1 MLVPELLTPAAVP
14 APDVLA
20 SAGFRALIPLPVV
33 IPGPAF
39 IPPPPVLIELPE
51 FVELAAGAPEV
62 ELPPAELCANASDP
76 VNASAPAIVT
86 TFTIILRFL
95 CRWNL
100 VGGISAIVIL
110 LPAPLLTALA
120 GCLILLAWLLTRI
133 LAALLAALV
142 ALLILLTALI
152 GLIVRHMSLPGVS
165 TLW

>member
-39 IPPPPVLIELPE
+39 IPPPLFFELPE

-62 ELPPAELCANASDP
+62 ELPPAEFCTNASDP
-76 VNASAPAIVT
+76 VNASASASVT
-86 TFTIILRFL
+86 TFTIILRLL

-110 LPAPLLTALA
+110 LPAPLLAALA

-152 GLIVRHMSLPGVS
+152 GLMVRHMSLPGVS